1 MAATVING
9 LTNVTLAN
17 DNTGFS
23 VWKRDGTGGT
33 PSAISETDVF
43 LQGTGACSVKVSN
56 QGVVLAYGA
65 SLDLSATDT
74 HVYIWANMLAG
85 PLMKPVG
92 NTALPGLGIFI
103 GYDASISGSNYDI
116 WAVDGA
122 DTYPG
127 GWVRYVL
134 DVSKTPTISSGTAA
148 LASVDWIGM
157 YCNTQPNVAK
167 FDNLV
172 IDRIDYT
179 TGAGLRVYGTSTT
192 DDTFGDI
199 LAEDEGTIA
208 NKYGIVTS
216 KEGIIYV
223 RGSIEL
229 GDDTGTNACNLT
241 DVDKVIVMEDPKFV
255 HGTPLETGTVTT
267 ADATGV
273 TLTDTAATF
282 QTNGVEV
289 GDVVYNS
296 TDGGAGIVTS
306 ITSETVLVCAA
317 GLAGGTNDDFGSGD
331 SYEVSSY
338 EAATSSAIWNL
349 NVVGNG
355 TGSTT
360 VQWGKKVGSGDT
372 AQGRN
377 GLTIIGNGAKTSMDF
392 DDGNANSVLIY
403 GSSIRNVQG
412 TLSWGTN
419 SAHELIGCTIDQC
432 SQFDP
437 VGGIVQ
443 RNNTYSGHTTDNSGA
458 LLWNSSIDI
467 KNCNF
472 LANTDATNDPSGI
485 EHATVTILESGTIT
499 TADAP
504 GTTLIDSAAT
514 FITNGVAADDSV
526 TNITDGS
533 TARVVSIDSETQL
546 TTTALTGGSGN
557 DYGSSDSYSVG
568 DQETYDNLQFSGN
581 DFDVYC
587 SDAQDSLTVSKTNGA
602 NPASYDT
609 AGQVVNFIGSVTVQ
623 ITIVTAGGTGISGV
637 QVSVYLSSDNSEV
650 INTTTNGSGVASGAF
665 SGSTPANCY
674 IRWRKSSTGSTRYFS
689 GSATGVIAS
698 GTGIT
703 AQYIMQVDNIAAA

>member
-1 MAATVING
+1 MVATIVSG
-9 LTNVTLAN
+9 LTNVSLVN

-65 SLDLSATDT
+65 SLDLSASNT

-85 PLMKPVG
+85 PLMHDRAD
-92 NTALPGLGIFI
+92 ALPGLGIFL
-103 GYDASISGSNYDI
+103 GYDASISGTNYDI

-127 GWVRYVL
+127 GWVRYVI
-134 DVSKTPTISSGTAA
+134 DVSKTPTISNGTAA
-148 LASVDWIGM
+148 LNSVDWVGM
-157 YCNTQPNVAK
+157 YCNTQPNTAK

-179 TGAGLRVYGTSTT
+179 TSGTGLRVYGTSTT
-192 DDTFGDI
+192 DDMWQDI
-199 LAEDEGTIA
+199 LDADEGTVG
-208 NKYGIVTS
+208 NKYGVATS
-216 KEGIIYV
+216 KEGIIYL
-223 RGSIEL
+223 RGSIEF
-229 GDDTGTNACNLT
+229 GDDVGTNAANLT
-241 DVDKVIVMEDPKFV
+241 DVDKVIVVENPTYYN
-255 HGTPLETGTVTT
+255 GTAE
-267 ADATGV
+267 AD
-273 TLTDTAATF
+273 
-282 QTNGVEV
+282 
-289 GDVVYNS
+289 
-296 TDGGAGIVTS
+296 
-306 ITSETVLVCAA
+306 C
-317 GLAGGTNDDFGSGD
+317 LASGFNQ
-331 SYEVSSY
+331 YR
-338 EAATSSAIWNL
+338 I
-349 NVVGNG
+349 VGNG
-355 TGSTT
+355 TGATT
-360 VQWGKKVGSGDT
+360 VTWGKKVGSGDT

-377 GLTIIGNGAKTSMDF
+377 GLLYINNAPGTQFDW
-392 DDGNANSVLIY
+392 DDGNANTVQMY
-403 GSSIRNVQG
+403 GSTWRGFDG
-412 TLSWGTN
+412 TTFSWGTN
-419 SAHELIGCTIDQC
+419 TAHEMIGCTIDQC
-432 SQFDP
+432 AQFDP
-437 VGGIVQ
+437 VGGIVM
-443 RNNTYSGHTTDNSGA
+443 RNNTFSGHTTDNSGA

-472 LANTDATNDPSGI
+472 LANTDGTNDPSGI
-485 EHATVTILESGTIT
+485 EHSAVTIVESGTIT
-499 TADAP
+499 TADGP

-546 TTTALTGGSGN
+546 TTTALTGGTGN

-623 ITIVTAGGTGISGV
+623 ITIVTAGGAGISGV
-637 QVSVYLSSDNSEV
+637 QVSVYLASDNSEV